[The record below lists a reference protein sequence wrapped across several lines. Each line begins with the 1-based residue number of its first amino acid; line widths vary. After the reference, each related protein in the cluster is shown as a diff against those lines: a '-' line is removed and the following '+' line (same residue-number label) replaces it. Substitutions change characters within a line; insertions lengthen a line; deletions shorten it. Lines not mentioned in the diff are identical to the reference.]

1 MSDVP
6 HRLRWFSS
14 ILLPRRTERIL
25 EVGCGSGLL
34 LELLAQ
40 HSAGATL
47 IGIDRSALQVRK
59 ATQRLA
65 PLARPPRVHHLA
77 LEAAAPVLSEPFTR
91 IVAMNLNLAWTN
103 PITFGTA
110 LRALLAP
117 RGRVVLGFEP
127 PSPRGGAALQAKLAS
142 AVEAAGF
149 MPDGIFAD
157 SESSAFAVV
166 WRRPTRSPT
175 RGKA

>member
-14 ILLPRRTERIL
+14 ILLRRGTERIL

-34 LELLAQ
+34 LELLA
-40 HSAGATL
+40 HASASATL
-47 IGIDRSALQVRK
+47 VGIDRSALQVRK

-65 PLARPPRVHHLA
+65 PLAHPPRVHHLT
-77 LEAAAPVLSEPFTR
+77 LEDAAPALGERFTR
-91 IVAMNLNLAWTN
+91 IVAMNVNLAWTN
-103 PITFGTA
+103 PIAAGTA

-117 RGRVVLGFEP
+117 RGRVFLGFEP
-127 PSPRGGAALQAKLAS
+127 PTPLDARELRAKLAS
-142 AVEAAGF
+142 AVGAAGF
-149 MPDGIFAD
+149 MPDGSFAD

-166 WRRPTRSPT
+166 WRRATRRAT
-175 RGKA
+175 RGTA